1 MKKSIIVICIMVVLG
16 CFLID
21 DSKCLHQKE
30 INQID
35 LKQCQKLMIVA
46 HPDDE
51 TIWGGSHLLK
61 GHYLVVCLT
70 NGNNEKR
77 KKEFMRIMKETHN
90 QGLMFDYPDKT
101 NGQRDKWLHVK
112 QKIKKDITYILN
124 KKAWAMVVTHNP
136 LGEYGHIHHRLT
148 SQIVSIEATNQNL
161 YYFGKYY
168 KKKHVPHALKKI
180 KQKNYDK
187 KMQLI
192 QKYASQKKVMEHL
205 DHMMNH
211 ENWGQGKRLEKFM
224 KEKIMIVDDHED
236 IREVVHVLLTNEGY
250 QIIEAKDGKE
260 ALELL
265 DDEIDLIILDV
276 MMPEMNGY
284 QACLLMREKTNAPI
298 LFLTAKGQESDKTL
312 GFSSGGDDYLTKP
325 FSYNEL
331 NARVKALLRRYH
343 VYQGKEKEISS
354 IRKISIIENLEVNQ
368 EHKEVKLNGKKL
380 SLTDLEYEILDY
392 LLLNRKQVISASQL
406 FEAIWHENYYYGA
419 NNTIMVHIRNLRKKI
434 EDDPQNPRIIKTV
447 WGKGYYID

>member
-1 MKKSIIVICIMVVLG
+1 
-16 CFLID
+16 
-21 DSKCLHQKE
+21 
-30 INQID
+30 
-35 LKQCQKLMIVA
+35 
-46 HPDDE
+46 
-51 TIWGGSHLLK
+51 
-61 GHYLVVCLT
+61 
-70 NGNNEKR
+70 
-77 KKEFMRIMKETHN
+77 
-90 QGLMFDYPDKT
+90 
-101 NGQRDKWLHVK
+101 
-112 QKIKKDITYILN
+112 
-124 KKAWAMVVTHNP
+124 
-136 LGEYGHIHHRLT
+136 
-148 SQIVSIEATNQNL
+148 
-161 YYFGKYY
+161 
-168 KKKHVPHALKKI
+168 
-180 KQKNYDK
+180 
-187 KMQLI
+187 
-192 QKYASQKKVMEHL
+192 
-205 DHMMNH
+205 
-211 ENWGQGKRLEKFM
+211 M

-354 IRKISIIENLEVNQ
+354 IRKTSIIENLEVNQ

-434 EDDPQNPRIIKTV
+434 EDRRSTKSHVLLKQYGERGIILTKRNLSLSMKIVLLLTFF
-447 WGKGYYID
+447 GYFSHLMLCLFQKQCNRFLYFQLKPLKNLLMKRRL

>member
-1 MKKSIIVICIMVVLG
+1 MKTKILLVEDDPDLGMV
-16 CFLID
+16 
-21 DSKCLHQKE
+21 
-30 INQID
+30 
-35 LKQCQKLMIVA
+35 LKQYLEFSDFEVTWISN
-46 HPDDE
+46 PE
-51 TIWGGSHLLK
+51 EILK
-61 GHYLVVCLT
+61 
-70 NGNNEKR
+70 
-77 KKEFMRIMKETHN
+77 
-90 QGLMFDYPDKT
+90 
-101 NGQRDKWLHVK
+101 
-112 QKIKKDITYILN
+112 
-124 KKAWAMVVTHNP
+124 
-136 LGEYGHIHHRLT
+136 
-148 SQIVSIEATNQNL
+148 
-161 YYFGKYY
+161 
-168 KKKHVPHALKKI
+168 
-180 KQKNYDK
+180 DK
-187 KMQLI
+187 KNVENFQL
-192 QKYASQKKVMEHL
+192 A
-205 DHMMNH
+205 
-211 ENWGQGKRLEKFM
+211 
-224 KEKIMIVDDHED
+224 
-236 IREVVHVLLTNEGY
+236 
-250 QIIEAKDGKE
+250 
-260 ALELL
+260 
-265 DDEIDLIILDV
+265 ILDV
-276 MMPEMNGY
+276 MLPVMDGFELSKEIRKMSNIPF
-284 QACLLMREKTNAPI
+284 